1 MNRKILSITAVAIG
15 FVLTLIASAGAATP
29 TATVVT
35 ERAALNY
42 AQEVPK
48 PTANASNAKGAF
60 NATFRMTSAG
70 ADFTWKLTFA
80 DLTGPATAA
89 HLHIAAR
96 GEPGPVIVPLC
107 GPCTNGQTGSG
118 KIEKGDI
125 SALRAGRVYVNIHTA
140 QNPAGETRGQVEAYD
155 KYDVTMGPGQES
167 PPKPTGNLAKAK
179 GGFTAEIYKSDK
191 GTFIKWR
198 LAWTNLTSRVTAA
211 HLHIGKAGKSGPVF
225 LFLCGTAK
233 QPCKN
238 HQLSKVT
245 KLSQAQGQALETGNV
260 YVNIHTVRNPA
271 GEVRGQ
277 LRAARLTLRVPQ

>member
-1 MNRKILSITAVAIG
+1 MNTKILSISAVAIG
-15 FVLTLIASAGAATP
+15 FVLSLIASAGAATP
-29 TATVVT
+29 TATIVT

-42 AQEVPK
+42 AQETPK
-48 PTANASNAKGAF
+48 PTANAVNAHGAF
-60 NATFRMTSAG
+60 NSTFKMTSEG

-96 GEPGPVIVPLC
+96 GEAGPVIVPLC

-118 KIEKGDI
+118 KITKGDI

-140 QNPAGETRGQVEAYD
+140 QNPAGEVRGQVEAYD
-155 KYDVTMGPGQES
+155 KFDVTMTPGQES
-167 PPKPTGNLAKAK
+167 APKPTGNLAKAK
-179 GGFTAEIYKSDK
+179 GGFTAEVYKSDK

-211 HLHIGKAGKSGPVF
+211 HLHVGAAKKSGPVIF
-225 LFLCGTAK
+225 FLCGTAK

-245 KLSQAQGQALETGNV
+245 KLTQAQGQALEAGHV
-260 YVNIHTVRNPA
+260 YVNLHTVKNPA
-271 GEVRGQ
+271 GEVRAQ
-277 LRAARLTLRVPQ
+277 LRAARLTLRVQQ